1 MSRVTSPLRLC
12 GGKPEAPPVVP
23 ILVYFDWPARA
34 SFLAGVIALAAGLG
48 ACGGASS
55 AGGPAPAP
63 SAAHVDGAASPQR
76 KREGLRMVQPD
87 DPGYGMYGMGTSC
100 GCMRPVG
107 VNGSDPDGDYRPDPP
122 ARLPSAPVNPLP
134 PETRGGLDRA
144 TVRWVV
150 RRHRDELFACYPA
163 AARDRNVMGMLMVDF
178 TIAPS
183 GEVRAAS
190 LRHQTTGDDQIA
202 SCFVEA
208 IRAWRFPRARH
219 GEETVVAQR
228 FTLFPRR
235 GRFPWPRHDGR

>member
-1 MSRVTSPLRLC
+1 LC
-12 GGKPEAPPVVP
+12 DWEPEAPPVVP
-23 ILVYFDWPARA
+23 ILVYFAWPARA
-34 SFLAGVIALAAGLG
+34 FSLAGVFALAAGLG

-55 AGGPAPAP
+55 AGGTAPAP
-63 SAAHVDGAASPQR
+63 SQAHVDGAASSQR
-76 KREGLRMVQPD
+76 KREGLSVLQPD

-107 VNGSDPDGDYRPDPP
+107 VNGSDPDGDYRRKPP
-122 ARLPSAPVNPLP
+122 EHLPSAPVDPLP
-134 PETRGGLDRA
+134 PETRGGLDRE

-150 RRHRDELFACYPA
+150 RRHRRELLACYPA
-163 AARDRNVMGMLMVDF
+163 ATRDRNVFGMLMVDF

-183 GEVRAAS
+183 GEVRVAS

-208 IRAWRFPRARH
+208 IRAWRFPRAPH

-228 FTLFPRR
+228 FTLFARR
-235 GRFPWPRHDGR
+235 GRFPWPRHDARK